1 VTVGF
6 SPLGLAV
13 SIAVL
18 APNLLMLW
26 FPPVDLVRAPD
37 GAGRSDL
44 SGPPAPLIG
53 LERAGQAL
61 CLTVPAIT
69 VPGPIIW
76 WILIPTV
83 WALAVYYAL
92 WVRYLRAGCSA
103 MLLYRPLWRVPVPM
117 AILPAAVFLAAAAW
131 LSNPWIA
138 IAALI
143 LAAGHIPVSVIT
155 ARATEDPAEA

>member
-1 VTVGF
+1 
-6 SPLGLAV
+6 
-13 SIAVL
+13 
-18 APNLLMLW
+18 
-26 FPPVDLVRAPD
+26 
-37 GAGRSDL
+37 
-44 SGPPAPLIG
+44 
-53 LERAGQAL
+53 
-61 CLTVPAIT
+61 
-69 VPGPIIW
+69 
-76 WILIPTV
+76 
-83 WALAVYYAL
+83 
-92 WVRYLRAGCSA
+92 